1 MGLISKIYNSNQ
13 ILFKAGNRKGKTR
26 NQIALMVE
34 QSKDKKSRN
43 KKYISIL
50 QDRIVQ
56 AKNKRN

>member
-26 NQIALMVE
+26 SQIALMVE

-50 QDRIVQ
+50 QDRIAQ
-56 AKNKRN
+56 SKSKEN